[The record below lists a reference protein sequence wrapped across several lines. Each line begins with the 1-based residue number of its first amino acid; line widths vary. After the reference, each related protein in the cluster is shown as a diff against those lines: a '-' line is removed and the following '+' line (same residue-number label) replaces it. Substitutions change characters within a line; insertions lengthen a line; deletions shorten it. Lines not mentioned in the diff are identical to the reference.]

1 MEKTLKTELNIIKN
15 YMVNKLLILFCL
27 FCLTGCAVTEVIR
40 YDSNS
45 DRYKKQHGIQ
55 RQPAKTQ
62 SGPRAGCFYK
72 R

>member
-1 MEKTLKTELNIIKN
+1 MK
-15 YMVNKLLILFCL
+15 KLLLLIYIVS
-27 FCLTGCAVTEVIR
+27 TSGCAVTEVIR

-45 DRYKKQHGIQ
+45 DKYKRQHGIQ